1 MQRENANNELTVPPI
16 DLEHYFGASS
26 RGAGRLESATDAH
39 QMNQVIQ
46 NTVCTALQVLE
57 QLWDRMG
64 SEPKLRN
71 TVKQTLLINIE
82 SSCQTLVETQLAS
95 EARLLQS
102 INAFLSEI
110 ALTSTQ
116 LGFSHHLTASKKVV
130 EETLTDFHDRA
141 HNQLAHLRVER
152 TKRLEQMQQM
162 HNEIHADLTILGI
175 SFQEAVQRFSLLV
188 SSPSCLCQLA
198 PSVFE
203 QSSTLIEDSNPIFA
217 DPALNL
223 TEQNMQQWAQLRQ
236 IIKHKVAEAFQSISS
251 VQNSI
256 TQAIHMLYGQR
267 APARLAVLQ
276 KAHEATK
283 SVNLLHSLAQYEKQL
298 IDLQKRISAL
308 QLKNSLFE
316 TSMLGLWELMGVTDQ
331 TKSVFF
337 SQLPAGLS
345 KTHMDFMRLST
356 KQLLSQKRQ
365 RLVERLSD
373 QHNQMN
379 SIIQDLHFTSL
390 EHQEW
395 FPFSFALFENPEF
408 RAVLTQAGH
417 GMGGPRR
424 VTRSI
429 KDLDLIGQD
438 VEDDSLLITSTLGNS
453 MMTMTNEPTS
463 PSDLDF
469 DSSTTYRR
477 ADHSV
482 QNTTASSNLDGPDH
496 EDDEPLEV
504 TEEDKALLNPS
515 NLEEQQ
521 LEFMLREL
529 SADVQSA
536 STLLSDIQP
545 IAVLIT
551 KLDGTKA
558 KLTELKKSIEG
569 CPLTTRKAGA
579 HQQLRLDLQQQ
590 TKLQSQLATQT
601 QTLLEKLSD
610 WEIAY
615 NRVFHWNGV
624 PLRQTLTV
632 SASSTRSTKPSS
644 SSFAAPSAQQPT
656 SSMPAATPARQT
668 PAPSKSGLKAPAT
681 VTKTKPTSSIP
692 SRQTT
697 TISIASDAENLVPMT
712 PQHRPIAHASASL
725 APRTAARAAA
735 TKPSTFKAPAP
746 GPLAS
751 SRPRDISNRNDSD
764 LTSFLSKPSAP
775 HSSAS
780 SQENQS
786 ASKPSSSRAQGR
798 LHYQFSVEG
807 EAAVPRPN
815 FS

>member
-1 MQRENANNELTVPPI
+1 
-16 DLEHYFGASS
+16 
-26 RGAGRLESATDAH
+26 
-39 QMNQVIQ
+39 
-46 NTVCTALQVLE
+46 
-57 QLWDRMG
+57 
-64 SEPKLRN
+64 
-71 TVKQTLLINIE
+71 
-82 SSCQTLVETQLAS
+82 
-95 EARLLQS
+95 
-102 INAFLSEI
+102 
-110 ALTSTQ
+110 
-116 LGFSHHLTASKKVV
+116 
-130 EETLTDFHDRA
+130 
-141 HNQLAHLRVER
+141 
-152 TKRLEQMQQM
+152 
-162 HNEIHADLTILGI
+162 
-175 SFQEAVQRFSLLV
+175 
-188 SSPSCLCQLA
+188 
-198 PSVFE
+198 
-203 QSSTLIEDSNPIFA
+203 
-217 DPALNL
+217 
-223 TEQNMQQWAQLRQ
+223 
-236 IIKHKVAEAFQSISS
+236 
-251 VQNSI
+251 
-256 TQAIHMLYGQR
+256 
-267 APARLAVLQ
+267 
-276 KAHEATK
+276 
-283 SVNLLHSLAQYEKQL
+283 
-298 IDLQKRISAL
+298 
-308 QLKNSLFE
+308 
-316 TSMLGLWELMGVTDQ
+316 
-331 TKSVFF
+331 
-337 SQLPAGLS
+337 
-345 KTHMDFMRLST
+345 
-356 KQLLSQKRQ
+356 
-365 RLVERLSD
+365 
-373 QHNQMN
+373 
-379 SIIQDLHFTSL
+379 
-390 EHQEW
+390 
-395 FPFSFALFENPEF
+395 
-408 RAVLTQAGH
+408 
-417 GMGGPRR
+417 MGGPRR

-438 VEDDSLLITSTLGNS
+438 LEDDSLLITSTLGNS

-477 ADHSV
+477 ADHSA
-482 QNTTASSNLDGPDH
+482 QSTTASSNLDGPDH
-496 EDDEPLEV
+496 EDDEPLEI

-590 TKLQSQLATQT
+590 TKLQSQLASQT

-610 WEIAY
+610 WEISY

-644 SSFAAPSAQQPT
+644 SSSSFAAPSSQPT
-656 SSMPAATPARQT
+656 SSLPAATPARQT
-668 PAPSKSGLKAPAT
+668 PAPSKTALKAPTT
-681 VTKTKPTSSIP
+681 VTKTKPTTSIP

-697 TISIASDAENLVPMT
+697 GISIASDAENLVPMT

-725 APRTAARAAA
+725 APRTASRAVT
-735 TKPSTFKAPAP
+735 TKPSTFKTPAVA
-746 GPLAS
+746 PLAT

-764 LTSFLSKPSAP
+764 LTSFLSKPSAH

-780 SQENQS
+780 SQENQG
-786 ASKPSSSRAQGR
+786 AAKPSSRAQGR